1 MASPSADRSP
11 RLPLEVIEMI
21 ISHSSHPK
29 TISNFSL
36 TCRVLR
42 PRGLCL
48 LVADVT
54 LHSRNKLFDFCDF
67 LQAKTHLKPF
77 VHSILVRPNDF
88 APVPLLHML
97 PNLPEIRFIESPSFD
112 GYVVP
117 ANLNQS
123 TLTGC
128 RLFSS
133 NIQSL
138 SLSNLHFITPLQFL
152 RVLSAFPSIQHLVC
166 LNIFCGKEG
175 ELAPLDVA
183 KRRLAQKL
191 HLRTVSHCPVC
202 ACWDSHI

>member
-11 RLPLEVIEMI
+11 RLPLEVIERI

-67 LQAKTHLKPF
+67 LQAKTHLRPL
-77 VHSILVRPNDF
+77 VHSILVRPKDF

-97 PNLPEIRFIESPSFD
+97 PNLPEITFIESSPFD
-112 GYVVP
+112 DHFMP
-117 ANLNQS
+117 AILNQS
-123 TLTGC
+123 TLTSC
-128 RLFSS
+128 RLFST

-138 SLSNLHFITPLQFL
+138 CLSNLHFITPIQFL

-166 LNIFCGKEG
+166 LNVFSGKEG

-183 KRRLAQKL
+183 KQRLAPKL
-191 HLRTVSHCPVC
+191 RLRTVSRPVC
-202 ACWDSHI
+202 PRWDSHI